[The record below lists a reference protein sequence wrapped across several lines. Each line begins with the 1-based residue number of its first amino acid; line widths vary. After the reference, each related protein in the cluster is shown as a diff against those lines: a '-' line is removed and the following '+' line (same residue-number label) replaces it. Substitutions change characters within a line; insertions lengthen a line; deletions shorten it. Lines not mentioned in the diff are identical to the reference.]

1 MNWVSLGVGVAGGL
15 SLFLYGLYV
24 LTEALK
30 HAAGSAMKRIL
41 GRLTSNKF
49 KGAFAG
55 AFITSVIQSS
65 SVTTVLVVGFI
76 SAGLMSLTE
85 SVGVIMG
92 ANIGTTITAQIIAF
106 KVTKAAMVLIAVG
119 GLSFVFAKKES
130 WKNYSLIVLALGL
143 IFFGMTVMSDATA
156 PLRSYDPF
164 IDFMQRMETPLSGI
178 LAGAIFTAVVQS
190 SSATTGIII
199 VLATQGLVTLEAGI
213 ALAFGA
219 NIGTCVTA
227 MLAAIG
233 KPTEAVRAAFVHVL
247 FNVAGVLIWIAFIDQ
262 LVDFVQWMSVDV
274 RSTGAETAAERVPR
288 QIANAHTVFNLAN
301 TFILIWFAH
310 PIARLATYFVKDKPE
325 ASEPVLKAKYLD
337 EVLISTPS
345 LAMDRVRMELGRMG
359 ERVVAMIQKSADVVL
374 EGRESEL
381 AKLEALDEE
390 IDALFDQIAHYLG
403 KVSAQALSKTE
414 AADLSLYL
422 STANVLENM
431 GDRVENRM
439 VAAGYDVARIQEEFS
454 VETRQKMRELI
465 LSVVPVV
472 ENALRAMDSQDVKLA
487 KSVRREKARMNVLVR
502 DLQGHLQERLI
513 ESGGERVRIFGIE
526 SEIVESSKRL
536 YDLSKRI
543 ARAVIERK
551 KEADRK

>member
-15 SLFLYGLYV
+15 LLFLYGLYV

-41 GRLTSNKF
+41 RRLTSNKF
-49 KGAFAG
+49 KGAFAE
-55 AFITSVIQSS
+55 AFITSVIQSW

-274 RSTGAETAAERVPR
+274 SGCEG
-288 QIANAHTVFNLAN
+288 
-301 TFILIWFAH
+301 
-310 PIARLATYFVKDKPE
+310 
-325 ASEPVLKAKYLD
+325 
-337 EVLISTPS
+337 
-345 LAMDRVRMELGRMG
+345 DRCRNGGRN
-359 ERVVAMIQKSADVVL
+359 R
-374 EGRESEL
+374 
-381 AKLEALDEE
+381 
-390 IDALFDQIAHYLG
+390 
-403 KVSAQALSKTE
+403 AQADCQRSYCIQSGK
-414 AADLSLYL
+414 YIHF
-422 STANVLENM
+422 NM
-431 GDRVENRM
+431 VCPPNRP
-439 VAAGYDVARIQEEFS
+439 F
-454 VETRQKMRELI
+454 
-465 LSVVPVV
+465 
-472 ENALRAMDSQDVKLA
+472 
-487 KSVRREKARMNVLVR
+487 
-502 DLQGHLQERLI
+502 GHLLRQ
-513 ESGGERVRIFGIE
+513 G
-526 SEIVESSKRL
+526 
-536 YDLSKRI
+536 
-543 ARAVIERK
+543 
-551 KEADRK
+551 

>member
-1 MNWVSLGVGVAGGL
+1 
-15 SLFLYGLYV
+15 
-24 LTEALK
+24 
-30 HAAGSAMKRIL
+30 
-41 GRLTSNKF
+41 
-49 KGAFAG
+49 
-55 AFITSVIQSS
+55 
-65 SVTTVLVVGFI
+65 
-76 SAGLMSLTE
+76 
-85 SVGVIMG
+85 
-92 ANIGTTITAQIIAF
+92 
-106 KVTKAAMVLIAVG
+106 
-119 GLSFVFAKKES
+119 
-130 WKNYSLIVLALGL
+130 
-143 IFFGMTVMSDATA
+143 
-156 PLRSYDPF
+156 
-164 IDFMQRMETPLSGI
+164 
-178 LAGAIFTAVVQS
+178 
-190 SSATTGIII
+190 
-199 VLATQGLVTLEAGI
+199 
-213 ALAFGA
+213 
-219 NIGTCVTA
+219 
-227 MLAAIG
+227 
-233 KPTEAVRAAFVHVL
+233 
-247 FNVAGVLIWIAFIDQ
+247 
-262 LVDFVQWMSVDV
+262 
-274 RSTGAETAAERVPR
+274 
-288 QIANAHTVFNLAN
+288 
-301 TFILIWFAH
+301 
-310 PIARLATYFVKDKPE
+310 
-325 ASEPVLKAKYLD
+325 
-337 EVLISTPS
+337 
-345 LAMDRVRMELGRMG
+345 MDRVRMELGRMG

-439 VAAGYDVARIQEEFS
+439 VAAGYEVARIQEEFS

-502 DLQGHLQERLI
+502 DLPGHLQERLI